1 MKLRLKILSGF
12 FIIVLML
19 FLAGIWSVNE
29 LSSMSGS
36 VDKIL
41 EENYKSINAANIM
54 VEALEREDS
63 GILLLLLGHWKLGR
77 KILTSGDSLFYAGFN
92 IANNNITIPGEKEY
106 LDSIKA
112 AYANYKN
119 LWETPIV
126 DTEREGNL
134 NWYSDKIHVSFN
146 KAKKLVNQL
155 MNLNNT
161 NMYQTAMV
169 VKSRAN
175 RIIMPGIIA
184 MIASILFTLV
194 FNFMINRYM
203 VAPIVNITRSAQKF
217 IEKDTPYDVEI
228 ESRDE
233 INDLNNAIRTLCA
246 RAYKRR
252 LSS

>member
-19 FLAGIWSVNE
+19 FLAGIWSINE

-41 EENYKSINAANIM
+41 EDNYKSINAGNTM

-77 KILTSGDSLFYAGFN
+77 KILTSGDSLFYTGFN
-92 IANNNITIPGEKEY
+92 IANKNITIPGEREY
-106 LDSIKA
+106 LDSIKTT
-112 AYANYKN
+112 YANYKD

-134 NWYSDKIHVSFN
+134 NWYSEKIHISFN
-146 KAKKLVNQL
+146 ETKTLVNKL
-155 MNLNNT
+155 MSLNNA
-161 NMYQTAMV
+161 NMYQSAIV
-169 VKSRAN
+169 VKSRTN
-175 RIIMPGIIA
+175 RVIMPGIIA
-184 MIASILFTLV
+184 MLAAVLFTLI
-194 FNFMINRYM
+194 FNFMINFYI
-203 VAPIVNITRSAQKF
+203 VKPIVNMTNNTREF
-217 IEKDTPYDVEI
+217 IENRTPYEVEI

-233 INDLNNAIRTLCA
+233 LSDLNTAIRTICSLA
-246 RAYKRR
+246 
-252 LSS
+252 SSQERSL